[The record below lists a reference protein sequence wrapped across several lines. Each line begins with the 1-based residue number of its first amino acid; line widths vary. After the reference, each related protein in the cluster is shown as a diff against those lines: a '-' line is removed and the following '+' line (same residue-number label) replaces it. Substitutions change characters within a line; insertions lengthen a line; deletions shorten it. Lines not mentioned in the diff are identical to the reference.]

1 MAFTAQGAIVEMT
14 PWAVEALTSALRCC
28 GATQVHALLGTTR
41 ARAAGRVQRGARGLH
56 SQTTPTSSL
65 RRSSL
70 LFTGDRYRST
80 SNSVLAAAPVR
91 LAGDPGAENSV
102 LESAG
107 LRG

>member
-1 MAFTAQGAIVEMT
+1 MERIGADIGDVT
-14 PWAVEALTSALRCC
+14 LGLLGLL
-28 GATQVHALLGTTR
+28 GATR
-41 ARAAGRVQRGARGLH
+41 IR
-56 SQTTPTSSL
+56 
-65 RRSSL
+65 
-70 LFTGDRYRST
+70 DRYRST